1 MMRPTKRAPRRTTFS
16 VPLAAAVVA
25 LWFTLLDGAIAA
37 EYRSTVEPATVWY
50 DAPST
55 KSKQLFVLGS
65 GYPLEVMVT
74 LEGWTKVRDASAGI
88 GWVEARALGP
98 RRTVMVK
105 PEMAE
110 VRSAPEATAP
120 VAFRVGRRVLLEWVE
135 NLPSG
140 WVRVRHAEGG
150 TGYVRSADVF
160 GA

>member
-1 MMRPTKRAPRRTTFS
+1 MG
-16 VPLAAAVVA
+16 LADHEDRHRGVAQHRLGHGAEEEPSQAGAAVRGHGDEIGPAFLGGRQDLVGRPSASDRPGRVHA
-25 LWFTLLDGAIAA
+25 L
-37 EYRSTVEPATVWY
+37 
-50 DAPST
+50 
-55 KSKQLFVLGS
+55 
-65 GYPLEVMVT
+65 
-74 LEGWTKVRDASAGI
+74 RDASAGI